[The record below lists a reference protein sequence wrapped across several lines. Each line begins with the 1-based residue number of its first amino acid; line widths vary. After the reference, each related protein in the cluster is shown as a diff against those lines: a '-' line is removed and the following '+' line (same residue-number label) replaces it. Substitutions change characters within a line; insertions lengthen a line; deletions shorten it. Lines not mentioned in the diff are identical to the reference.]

1 MRTSGAGVVT
11 SEMTGREVRVA
22 GWVHRRRDLGG
33 LVFLDL
39 RDRSGIVQL
48 SIGPDWSS
56 EQALKAARELGVED
70 VVMVSGTV
78 AARPEAARNPDMATG
93 DVEVQVSG
101 LDVLNEARTPAIPVY
116 LPPEEEL
123 PSEKLRLRHRVLDLR
138 RHELQARL
146 ALRHRL
152 VLAVRN
158 YFDSRGFYEIETPIL
173 TKPTPEGARDFLVP
187 SRVHRGE
194 FFALPQSPQIYK
206 QLLMIAGF
214 DRYMQIARCFR
225 DEDLR
230 ADRQPEFTQIDVE
243 ASFVQPED
251 IYGWCEGLME
261 RLGEVAGLDAAP
273 PFPRLTYHDAME
285 RYGCDRP
292 DTRYELKLHDF
303 TDVLGALESGI
314 LRGAVAG
321 GGRIRG
327 LALEGGARLSRKQ
340 IGGIEDAAKSAGAPG
355 LLWAKIAE
363 SGATGPLGRF
373 FRDDTGS
380 RLGLA
385 AGDLVMVAAGP
396 DRVTSPALDAA
407 RAAAI
412 GALELPRVTE
422 HGWLWVTG
430 FPVFEDAGD
439 GALAANHHPF
449 VQPDPEDAHLLES
462 DPLAVRGLAYDLVY
476 NGTEL
481 GSGSIRIHDADLQA
495 RILGLLGLGPEEIAL
510 KFGFLLE
517 ALRAGAPPHGGIA
530 LGVDRM
536 AARFSGGESLRD
548 VVAFPKTTAARASF
562 EGAPSRVAPDELR
575 ALGIAIGGDE

>member
-11 SEMTGREVRVA
+11 SEMTGREVRIA

-48 SIGPDWSS
+48 SVGPGWSS
-56 EQALKAARELGVED
+56 KQALEAARDLGFED
-70 VVMVSGTV
+70 VVIVSGVVT
-78 AARPEAARNPDMATG
+78 ARPEAARNPDMATG
-93 DVEVQVSG
+93 DVEIQVSG
-101 LDVLNEARTPAIPVY
+101 LKVLNKARTPAIPVY

-138 RHELQARL
+138 RHQLQARL

-158 YFDSRGFYEIETPIL
+158 YFDSRGFLEIETPIL

-243 ASFVQPED
+243 ASFVEPED

-292 DTRYELKLHDF
+292 DTRYALEIRDF
-303 TDVLGALESGI
+303 TEVLGALESGI

-327 LALEGGARLSRKQ
+327 LALQGGARLSRKQ

-363 SGATGPLGRF
+363 GGATGPMGRF
-373 FRDDTGS
+373 FREDTGS
-380 RLGLA
+380 RLGLT
-385 AGDLVMVAAGP
+385 AGDLLMVAAGP

-407 RAAAI
+407 RAAAVR
-412 GALELPRVTE
+412 ALELPRVTE
-422 HGWLWVTG
+422 HAWLWVTG

-481 GSGSIRIHDADLQA
+481 GSGSIRVHDADLQA
-495 RILGLLGLGPEEIAL
+495 RILGLLGLGSEEIAL

-517 ALRAGAPPHGGIA
+517 ALRSGAPPHGGIA

-562 EGAPSRVAPDELR
+562 EGAPSRVSPDELR